1 MTGSSNN
8 LAVVKPSVA
17 PAIPPT
23 VSASAP
29 QIGHALSPQWNEL
42 VAAAERQSALMR
54 AQPEAW
60 WGAQAALFSKKWL
73 ASGLPTTRL
82 ENFKYTSLAGL
93 HSKARTPGLGP
104 VDVTAPPGVR
114 VLRLSQ
120 IGSQSDVGSDIKS
133 LVRKLLESDDGI
145 FFENFAKSFVA
156 DPFIILVPPGTSSET
171 PIEITW
177 RGLPE
182 GQWAFGVA
190 AVIVGAGAQ
199 VSLIEKYGAGVDAQ
213 TLAVAIELGAGAK
226 LSHLRLQNGS
236 SKSDSGFVFSSTRAQ
251 VLENA
256 VYETAQVSFGSQISR
271 EDLAVELLASGAEAV
286 TDGVFIGRS
295 NQLLDHHTNLV
306 HRVGNTTSRQIYKGV
321 LADESRGVFNGRIA
335 ISKNASGSNSS
346 QMNKNL
352 LLSKKVELDTKPQL
366 EIDNDDVKAAH
377 GAAIGR
383 LDAEHIFY
391 LRSRGIGMAQA
402 VEMLARGFATEAV
415 QRLSSAGLRTLGTAE
430 IERGLAGLSWE
441 AL

>member
-1 MTGSSNN
+1 MTGSSNK
-8 LAVVKPSVA
+8 LGHALS
-17 PAIPPT
+17 
-23 VSASAP
+23 P

-42 VAAAERQSALMR
+42 VAAAERQSVLMR

-60 WGAQAALFSKKWL
+60 WGLQATSFSEKWL

-82 ENFKYTSLAGL
+82 ENWKYTSLASL
-93 HSKARTPGLGP
+93 HSKGRTPALGP
-104 VDVTAPPGVR
+104 VDVTVPPGVR

-120 IGSQSDVGSDIKS
+120 LSSQSEISTDIKS
-133 LVRKLLESDDGI
+133 TVRKLLEVDEDI

-156 DPFIILVPPGTSSET
+156 DPFIILVDDET
-171 PIEITW
+171 RSDMPIEITW

-190 AVIVGAGAQ
+190 AVIVGTNAQ
-199 VSLIEKYGAGVDAQ
+199 VSLIERYGADVDAQ
-213 TLAVAIELGAGAK
+213 TVSVAIELGAGAK
-226 LSHLRLQNGS
+226 LSHLRIQSGS
-236 SKSDSGFVFSSTRAQ
+236 SKSELGFVFSNTRAH
-251 VLENA
+251 VLKNA
-256 VYETAQVSFGSQISR
+256 VYENAQVSFGSSIAR
-271 EDLAVELLASGAEAV
+271 EDLTVELTSPGAEAIV
-286 TDGVFIGRS
+286 DGVFIGRS
-295 NQLLDHHTNLV
+295 NQVLDHHTNLV
-306 HRVGNTTSRQIYKGV
+306 HRVGQTTSRQIYKGV

-352 LLSKKVELDTKPQL
+352 LLSRKVELDTKPQL

-391 LRSRGIGMAQA
+391 LRSRGIGMSEA

-415 QRLSSAGLRTLGTAE
+415 QRLSSVSLRALGTSE

-441 AL
+441 SL